1 MRELERSM
9 AEKSVHRPPYKVTPS
24 KHLRLSAGEKRRNYS
39 DARGASNAVNAYP
52 MPNRHEFF

>member
-24 KHLRLSAGEKRRNYS
+24 EYLRLSAGEKRRNYS
-39 DARGASNAVNAYP
+39 DARGARL
-52 MPNRHEFF
+52 MP